1 MASFVWLFCH
11 LLAPGLG
18 KRGAV
23 HSGLVVVEAL
33 DFGLHVL
40 EAGLF
45 GGKGGF
51 VWFCFGFEDVG
62 FDWRRRFGFLSGRF
76 EWRDGFVWGE
86 ALGL

>member
-23 HSGLVVVEAL
+23 HSGLVFVEAL
-33 DFGLHVL
+33 DFGLHIL

-45 GGKGGF
+45 GGEGGF
-51 VWFCFGFEDVG
+51 VWFWFGFGDVG
-62 FDWRRRFGFLSGRF
+62 FDWGGRFGLPG
-76 EWRDGFVWGE
+76 GFVWGE
-86 ALGL
+86 ALSL